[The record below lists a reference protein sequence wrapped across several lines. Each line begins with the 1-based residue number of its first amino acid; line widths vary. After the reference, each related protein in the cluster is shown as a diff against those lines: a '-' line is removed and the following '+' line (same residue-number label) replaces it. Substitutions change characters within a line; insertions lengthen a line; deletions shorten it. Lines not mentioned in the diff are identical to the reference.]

1 MRRRAWMGLFSVI
14 LACFLCDAALAQ
26 DEGGETRGRGRRRRE
41 VIHPKVGEVV
51 ADFTLQDVKGKPVK
65 LSDFRGKEIF
75 VLELGACT

>member
-1 MRRRAWMGLFSVI
+1 MRKRVWMGLFSVI
-14 LACFLCDAALAQ
+14 LACFLFSSVLAQ
-26 DEGGETRGRGRRRRE
+26 EGERGERRGRRRRE